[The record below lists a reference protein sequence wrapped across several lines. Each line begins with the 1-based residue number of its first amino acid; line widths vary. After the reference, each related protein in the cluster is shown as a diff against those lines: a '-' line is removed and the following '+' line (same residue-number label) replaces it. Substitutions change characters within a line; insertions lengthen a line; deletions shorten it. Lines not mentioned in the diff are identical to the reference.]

1 LNSGRIWIE
10 DFLCF
15 LFDVIFWAFP
25 CARKRIAYKF
35 ISRVM
40 HPELSKCRRGLS
52 IVQSIVMGKDLIP
65 YQKKFSVSRFWIFV
79 KRKAGRTGQQIIYAA
94 LLLYYAYHRKETPRW
109 AKMVIAGALG
119 YLLAPIDGIPDMT
132 PIIGYTDDLGV
143 LSFAL
148 VTIAGY
154 VNQDVK
160 MEAKTRLKKWFDSVD
175 ENSLMQ
181 IDDRL

>member
-1 LNSGRIWIE
+1 M
-10 DFLCF
+10 
-15 LFDVIFWAFP
+15 
-25 CARKRIAYKF
+25 K
-35 ISRVM
+35 
-40 HPELSKCRRGLS
+40 
-52 IVQSIVMGKDLIP
+52 KDLVP
-65 YQKKFSVSRFWIFV
+65 YQKKFTVRKFWVFV
-79 KRKAGRTGQQIIYAA
+79 KGKAVQSGQQVIYIA

-132 PIIGYTDDLGV
+132 PIIGYTDDFGV

-160 MEAKTRLKKWFDSVD
+160 LNAKNRLRNWFANVDDSLLIIIDKK
-175 ENSLMQ
+175 L
-181 IDDRL
+181 